1 MNGSPVP
8 KNVQQWMLI
17 ERTFRITAGLH
28 DQGRLSDA
36 DQLYQVILALKPD
49 HFGSLFRLATMRAR
63 AGQLEV
69 AMALFRRAA
78 AVDPSSADVP
88 AALGSVLAVAGR
100 RDEAIACYQKAVSL
114 DAGHAEAQHAFA
126 ATLYALGRTE
136 EAIARFQRAVA
147 IKPGYAEAHFAL
159 ANVLQGV
166 NRTSEAITHY
176 EKVIALQPG
185 HVEAHN
191 NLANVLQ
198 RLGRF
203 EEAIACYE
211 RALAIDPEYVD
222 AHFNLGNV
230 LLALNR
236 NEEAIGRN
244 EMALRLN
251 PSKVEA
257 LNNIG
262 VALMALGRLEE
273 AGVAYERVFQIAP
286 RLMAAHLNVAYLRN
300 FKAGDPRLDAL
311 EKFAEEMPTLDADDK
326 ISLHFALGKAYGD
339 LQQYER
345 SFDHLREG
353 NALKRRQLAYDEKEV
368 LDLFER
374 IRTIFTRNLVKQKSG
389 GGDGSRAPVFV
400 VGMPRSGTTLVEK
413 ILASHSRI
421 YGAGQIEA
429 FSRTVAG
436 FKNRESSDEFPELIS
451 TMSPEDL
458 RDLGSSYVRLVGSL
472 APTMERVVNKLPLNF
487 IFIGL
492 IHLALPNARII
503 HVRRDPLDTCFSLL
517 FTGNQPFTYDL
528 GELGR
533 YYRGYAALM
542 DHWHDVLPK
551 GVMIDVQYEKLV
563 DDIEG
568 QARALI
574 AHCGLEWEDAC
585 RAFYNTE
592 RSVQTASAVQVRA
605 PVYRSSIGRWRRYE
619 RFLQPLLEAL
629 N

>member
-1 MNGSPVP
+1 M
-8 KNVQQWMLI
+8 
-17 ERTFRITAGLH
+17 
-28 DQGRLSDA
+28 
-36 DQLYQVILALKPD
+36 
-49 HFGSLFRLATMRAR
+49 
-63 AGQLEV
+63 
-69 AMALFRRAA
+69 
-78 AVDPSSADVP
+78 
-88 AALGSVLAVAGR
+88 
-100 RDEAIACYQKAVSL
+100 
-114 DAGHAEAQHAFA
+114 
-126 ATLYALGRTE
+126 
-136 EAIARFQRAVA
+136 
-147 IKPGYAEAHFAL
+147 
-159 ANVLQGV
+159 
-166 NRTSEAITHY
+166 SEAITHY
-176 EKVIALQPG
+176 QKVIALQPG
-185 HVEAHN
+185 HAEAHN

-203 EEAIACYE
+203 EEAIAYYE

-222 AHFNLGNV
+222 AHFNLGNA

-236 NEEAIGRN
+236 NAEAIARN

-257 LNNIG
+257 FNNIG
-262 VALMALGRLEE
+262 VALTALGRLEE
-273 AGVAYERVFQIAP
+273 AGAAYERALRTAP
-286 RLMAAHLNVAYLRN
+286 RLMAAHLNVAYLRS

-311 EKFAEEMPTLDADDK
+311 EKFAEEMPILGPDDQ

-339 LQQYER
+339 LKQYER

-374 IRTIFTRNLVKQKSG
+374 IRTIFTRNFMKQKSG
-389 GGDGSRAPVFV
+389 GGDCSRAPVFV
-400 VGMPRSGTTLVEK
+400 VGMPRSGTTLVEQ

-421 YGAGQIEA
+421 HGAGPIEA
-429 FSRTVAG
+429 FGRTVAI
-436 FKNRESSDEFPELIS
+436 FKNRESSSDEFPEFIP

-458 RDLGSSYVRLVGSL
+458 RDLGSSYVRLIGSR
-472 APTMERVVNKLPLNF
+472 APTMERIVNKLPSNF
-487 IFIGL
+487 IFTGL
-492 IHLALPNARII
+492 NYLALPNARII

-517 FTGNQPFTYDL
+517 FTGNQPFTDDL

-551 GVMIDVQYEKLV
+551 GMMIDVQYEKLV
-563 DDIEG
+563 DDIDG

-585 RAFYNTE
+585 RAFHNTE

-605 PVYRSSIGRWRRYE
+605 PIYRSSIGRWRRYE